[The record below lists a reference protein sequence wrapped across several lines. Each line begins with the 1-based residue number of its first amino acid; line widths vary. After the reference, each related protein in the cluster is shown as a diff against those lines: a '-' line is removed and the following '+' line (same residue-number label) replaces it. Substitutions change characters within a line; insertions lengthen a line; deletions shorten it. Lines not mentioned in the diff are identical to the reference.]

1 MSWLIVGISGVTC
14 GGKTTLSQSL
24 YEYLSDPSNAAT
36 FKENVIIGQVRLV
49 NQDDYFLP
57 EDYSGHEW
65 IDSISHI
72 NFDVLGALDM
82 TKMCT
87 DLNAILG
94 KRFHFYS
101 KRPSGTVPQVV
112 NILLIDGFLIFNHS
126 VTNRI
131 CQLKFHLHLPYEK
144 CYQRR
149 TARVYDPPDVTGY
162 FEVCVWPMYEQHFNE
177 LKSKE
182 DIILLNG
189 DATKEKC
196 FAYALNRVRLLL

>member
-1 MSWLIVGISGVTC
+1 MSCWLIVGISGVTC

-24 YEYLSDPSNAAT
+24 YDYLSDPSIAT
-36 FKENVIIGQVRLV
+36 TFAKNVAIGQVHLV
-49 NQDDYFLP
+49 NQDDYFLA
-57 EDYSGHEW
+57 EDHPNHEW

-72 NFDVLGALDM
+72 NFDILNALDM
-82 TKMCT
+82 TKMCS
-87 DLNAILG
+87 DLYAVLG

-101 KRPSGTVPQVV
+101 KRDQPQVV

-149 TARVYDPPDVTGY
+149 TSRVYDPPDVIGY
-162 FEVCVWPMYEQHFNE
+162 FELCVWPMYEQHFGE
-177 LKSKE
+177 LKDKE
-182 DIILLNG
+182 DIVLLNG
-189 DATKEKC
+189 EASKEKC
-196 FAYALNRVRLLL
+196 FSYVLNQIRQVL